1 MGLART
7 APAGPIERT
16 PRDEETTIA
25 RRKKPP
31 KHSPKR
37 LLKEIEDQLAAD
49 KAEDIVVIDLEG
61 KSSIAD
67 FMVIATGRSQRHV
80 AATAGHLI
88 ERLKASG
95 LKPVPNEGLRQGDW
109 VLVDAGD
116 VIVHIFRPEVRDFY
130 NLEKMWGRERPKSAG
145 GAELIA

>member
-1 MGLART
+1 MK
-7 APAGPIERT
+7 
-16 PRDEETTIA
+16 D
-25 RRKKPP
+25 
-31 KHSPKR
+31 
-37 LLKEIEDQLAAD
+37 IEDQLAAD